1 MLITALASAALAQ
14 EPQPAPA
21 PIAPGAPAA
30 PVSPRAPKPPK
41 PPTIHEH
48 AKVLSG
54 DRNYDR
60 GTRALDDGRWD
71 EARQIFGEI
80 AAAKGQRADGALYWK
95 AYAENRL
102 GRRDDALATLAALRQ
117 QYPSSDWLSDAQA
130 LTVEVQQQA
139 GKPVDPNAEANE
151 ELKLMA
157 INGLM
162 ESDPDRAVPLLERI
176 LKSPSSIRLKDRAL
190 FVLTQNRSPQAQQL
204 LLSIAKGGSNPDLQL
219 RALKYLAMT
228 GSKTVTADIAAIY
241 KSSHDVAIRKQAL
254 NSLMIAQASDEIF
267 NVARSEQDKNLREE
281 AIRYLGILHQN
292 DKLMQLYKDGIAKQ
306 TVLENMFLLGDPN
319 RLLEILRTEKDPKLR
334 ASAIR
339 SLGLMKSQ
347 QAADGLVALYASEQD
362 AGVKR
367 EVVNSLF
374 IQQNARALVDLARKE
389 SNPEMKRDIVQKLTM
404 MHSKESAD
412 YLMELLK

>member
-1 MLITALASAALAQ
+1 LACLTGAGLAQ

-21 PIAPGAPAA
+21 PVA
-30 PVSPRAPKPPK
+30 PVAPKPPK
-41 PPTIHEH
+41 PPKPPTAHVH
-48 AKVLSG
+48 ANVKSG
-54 DRNYDR
+54 DREYDR

-71 EARQIFGEI
+71 EARQIFSEI

-102 GRRDDALATLAALRQ
+102 GRHDEALATLAALKQ
-117 QYPSSDWLSDAQA
+117 QYPSSEWLNDAQA
-130 LTVEVQQQA
+130 LMVEVQQEA

-162 ESDPDRAVPLLERI
+162 DSDPDRAVPLLEKI

-204 LLSIAKGGSNPDLQL
+204 LLSVAKGGSNPDLQL

-228 GSKTVTADIAAIY
+228 GRKTVTADIAAIY
-241 KSSHDVAIRKQAL
+241 KASHDAAIKKQAL
-254 NSLMIAQASDEIF
+254 NSLMMAQASDELF
-267 NVARSEQDKNLREE
+267 NIARSEQDAKLREE
-281 AIRYLGILHQN
+281 AIRYLGLLHQS
-292 DKLMQLYKDGIAKQ
+292 DKLAQLYKDGVAKDA
-306 TVLENMFLLGDPN
+306 VLENMFLLGDPN

-339 SLGLMKSQ
+339 SLGLIRSQ
-347 QAADGLVALYASEQD
+347 QASDGLVALYAGEQD
-362 AGVKR
+362 AGTKK
-367 EVVNSLF
+367 EIVNSLF
-374 IQQNARALVDLARKE
+374 IQHNAKALVDLARKE
-389 SNPEMKRDIVQKLTM
+389 SNPEMKRDMVQKLTM
-404 MHSKESAD
+404 MHSKDSAD